1 MSLGRTLKQIRRE
14 QGMTLAQLAK
24 QVDSH
29 VGNLSRIERDLTK
42 PSLELLFRLA
52 KSLDYHLA
60 DIFSLSD
67 ENHFRNPDQL
77 ALNTAFISLLADDR
91 ELLLEFAKL
100 LKSRASRGPADLSEI
115 ARDASG
121 ESRSPGPDHAKPL
134 SFNHKEKLDHQE
146 KFDPNEKPDHHDK
159 KF

>member
-14 QGMTLAQLAK
+14 QGMTLAQLAE
-24 QVDSH
+24 QVGSH

-67 ENHFRNPDQL
+67 EEHCRDPEQL
-77 ALNTAFISLLADDR
+77 ALNTVFISLLADDQD
-91 ELLLEFAKL
+91 LLLEFANL
-100 LKSRASRGPADLSEI
+100 LKSRASHGPADLLEI
-115 ARDASG
+115 ASGASE
-121 ESRSPGPDHAKPL
+121 ESPAAGLNHAKPPEL
-134 SFNHKEKLDHQE
+134 NHNEKLDH
-146 KFDPNEKPDHHDK
+146 KKPDHHDRK
-159 KF
+159 P

>member
-14 QGMTLAQLAK
+14 QGMTLAQLAA

-67 ENHFRNPDQL
+67 ESHCRDPEQL
-77 ALNTAFISLLADDR
+77 ALNTVFISLLADDQD
-91 ELLLEFAKL
+91 LLLEFAKL
-100 LKSRASRGPADLSEI
+100 LKSRASDGSADLAEI
-115 ARDASG
+115 ARGASG
-121 ESRSPGPDHAKPL
+121 EHPSPGLDHAKPPRID
-134 SFNHKEKLDHQE
+134 HKEKPDH
-146 KFDPNEKPDHHDK
+146 KAKPDHHDREPK
-159 KF
+159 K

>member
-14 QGMTLAQLAK
+14 QGMTLAQLAA

-67 ENHFRNPDQL
+67 ETHCRDPEQL
-77 ALNTAFISLLADDR
+77 ALNTVFISLLADDQ

-100 LKSRASRGPADLSEI
+100 LKSRAFNGPADLAEI
-115 ARDASG
+115 ASDVSG
-121 ESRSPGPDHAKPL
+121 IGRSPGLDHAKPL
-134 SFNHKEKLDHQE
+134 RVDQKEKLDHQD
-146 KFDPNEKPDHHDK
+146 KSDHQDREP
-159 KF
+159 

>member
-14 QGMTLAQLAK
+14 QGMTLAQLAAR
-24 QVDSH
+24 VDSH

-52 KSLDYHLA
+52 NSLDYHLA
-60 DIFSLSD
+60 DIFALSD
-67 ENHFRNPDQL
+67 GEHSRDPKRL

-100 LKSRASRGPADLSEI
+100 LKSRASRGPVDLSEI
-115 ARDASG
+115 ARDASEG
-121 ESRSPGPDHAKPL
+121 SRSTEFDHAKSPRL
-134 SFNHKEKLDHQE
+134 DRNEKLDHNETLNHKEKS
-146 KFDPNEKPDHHDK
+146 DHHDQK
-159 KF
+159 P